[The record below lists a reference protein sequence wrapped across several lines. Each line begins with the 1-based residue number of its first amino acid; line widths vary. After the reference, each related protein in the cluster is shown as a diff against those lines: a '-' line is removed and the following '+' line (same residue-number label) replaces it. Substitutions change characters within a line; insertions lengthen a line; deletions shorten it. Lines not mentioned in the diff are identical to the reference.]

1 MVDMILPQ
9 PRDAVHKAWLYRV
22 LTGIYSEPALAQAL
36 YFKGGTCAAML
47 GYLDRFS
54 VDLDFDYVGS
64 DAALADTRKRLEAL
78 FAELGL
84 TIYDQS
90 RVVPQYFLKYPA
102 AKEARNTMKIDVLV
116 PPPKANT
123 YEPKRFHEIDRIITC
138 QTIETM
144 MGNKLVAL
152 KDRFDHNESI
162 AGRDVYDIHHFFL
175 RGYRYNSLVI
185 EERTG
190 KEVQQF
196 FAELITFVEEHVTDE
211 ILNQD
216 LNMLL
221 PYELFS
227 RIRKVLKQ
235 ETLMFLRDEQ
245 ERLRA
250 PQAA

>member
-1 MVDMILPQ
+1 
-9 PRDAVHKAWLYRV
+9 
-22 LTGIYSEPALAQAL
+22 
-36 YFKGGTCAAML
+36 
-47 GYLDRFS
+47 
-54 VDLDFDYVGS
+54 
-64 DAALADTRKRLEAL
+64 
-78 FAELGL
+78 
-84 TIYDQS
+84 
-90 RVVPQYFLKYPA
+90 
-102 AKEARNTMKIDVLV
+102 
-116 PPPKANT
+116 
-123 YEPKRFHEIDRIITC
+123 
-138 QTIETM
+138 
-144 MGNKLVAL
+144 
-152 KDRFDHNESI
+152 
-162 AGRDVYDIHHFFL
+162 
-175 RGYRYNSLVI
+175 VI